1 MYSGLIYF
9 SVKVGWLLGNM
20 NKTKDL
26 NPLPSQVDQL
36 CYISAADLGQDLL
49 EL

>member
-9 SVKVGWLLGNM
+9 SVKIGWLLGSM
-20 NKTKDL
+20 NKTKGL

-36 CYISAADLGQDLL
+36 CYISAVDLWQGPL